1 MENKLN
7 LDSQVIENC
16 RRYAEACAESMQ
28 RMIDSNTTVTVER
41 TILRLLGVDGVDEI
55 DRPLPNVVVDALKNA
70 NLLSQGAALW
80 VGSAVKKTGLS
91 PQEISEKIANGELE
105 VEAVPLVNEEEAR
118 EAIKPY
124 VDMTVAKINKNAE
137 IREEKIS
144 KFGYGDTPLIYVL
157 CATGNIYDDVVAAES
172 VAKAGADI
180 ISVIRTTAQS
190 LLDYVPY
197 GATSEGYGGTY
208 ATQENIRIMREAMD
222 NVSDELGRY
231 IRVCNFS
238 SGLCMPEIAA
248 IGALER
254 LDVLLNDAFYGILFR
269 DINMQRTLIDQYF
282 SRVIIG
288 YSKIMFNTGE
298 DNYLTTADAIE
309 QAHIVLASQFLNEAF
324 GHAAGVPSNQMGLG
338 NAYEMNPEIKDGFL
352 LELAQARMCREIFPD
367 AYVKHMPPT
376 KFMTG
381 NIYDGTFLN
390 AMYNLVSVW
399 SEQGIMLLGM
409 MTEAIHTPHIQDRML
424 SAKNARRIMNNARNL
439 GSDVYFKK
447 DGIIQKRA
455 QTVLKEAEETLKEFV
470 DKGLFTV
477 FSEGTFAGI
486 KRHKDGGKGLDGII
500 RKSERYFNPFLEIM
514 LGGKQNER

>member
-7 LDSQVIENC
+7 LDPKKIENC
-16 RRYAEACAESMQ
+16 RNYAKQCAESMQ
-28 RMIDSNTTVTVER
+28 KMIDANTTVTVER
-41 TILRLLGVDGVDEI
+41 TIIRFLGVDGVDDV
-55 DRPLPNVVVDALKNA
+55 DRPLPNVVVDALKDA
-70 NLLSQGAALW
+70 NLLNQGAALW
-80 VGSAVKKTGLS
+80 MGSAIRKTGLS
-91 PQEISEKIANGELE
+91 PQEIAERIGAGDLDVASVEL
-105 VEAVPLVNEEEAR
+105 VSDAEAR

-124 VDMTVAKINKNAE
+124 VDATIAKIDENKK
-137 IREEKIS
+137 IRQEKID
-144 KFGYGDTPLIYVL
+144 KFGYGETPLIYVL

-197 GATSEGYGGTY
+197 GATTEGYGGTY

-222 NVSDELGRY
+222 KVSDELGRY
-231 IRVCNFS
+231 VRVCNFS

-248 IGALER
+248 MGAVER

-288 YSKIMFNTGE
+288 YSDIMFNTGE

-338 NAYEMNPEIKDGFL
+338 NAYEIDPDIKNGFL
-352 LELAQARMCREIFPD
+352 YELAQARMCREIFPEV
-367 AYVKHMPPT
+367 YVKHMPPT

-390 AMYNLVSVW
+390 ALYNLTCIW

-424 SAKNARRIMNNARNL
+424 SAKNGRRILNNARDL
-439 GSDVYFKK
+439 GKDVYFKE
-447 DGIIQKRA
+447 DGIIQQRA
-455 QTVLKEAEETLKEFV
+455 QTVLAEAEETLKEVV

-477 FSEGTFAGI
+477 FSQGTFAGI
-486 KRHKDGGKGLDGII
+486 KRYKEGGKGLDGILL
-500 RKSERYFNPFLEIM
+500 KGDRYFNPFMEIM
-514 LGGKQNER
+514 LGGKK

>member
-1 MENKLN
+1 MEYKLN
-7 LDSQVIENC
+7 LDSQVIDNC
-16 RRYAEACAESMQ
+16 RQYAKQCAESMQ

-41 TILRLLGVDGVDEI
+41 TILRLLGVDGVDEVE
-55 DRPLPNVVVDALKNA
+55 RPLPNVVVDALKNA
-70 NLLSQGAALW
+70 NLLSQGVALW
-80 VGSAVKKTGLS
+80 FGSAIIKTGLT
-91 PQEISEKIANGELE
+91 PQEISEKIANGEIE
-105 VEAVPLVNEEEAR
+105 VETIKFVTQEEAR
-118 EAIKPY
+118 AAIKPY
-124 VDMTVAKINKNAE
+124 VDKTIAKIDENIE
-137 IREEKIS
+137 IRDAKIK
-144 KFGYGDTPLIYVL
+144 KFGYGETPLIYVL

-190 LLDYVPY
+190 LLDFVPY
-197 GATSEGYGGTY
+197 GPTTEGYGGTY

-222 NVSDELGRY
+222 DVSDEIGRY
-231 IRVCNFS
+231 VRVCNFC

-248 IGALER
+248 MGALER

-282 SRVIIG
+282 SRAIIG

-338 NAYEMNPEIKDGFL
+338 NAYEMDPSIKDGFL

-367 AYVKHMPPT
+367 VYVKHMPPT

-390 AMYNLVSVW
+390 ALYNLVCIW

-424 SAKNARRIMNNARNL
+424 SAKNARMIMNNARSL
-439 GSDVYFKK
+439 GPEISFKEN
-447 DGIIQKRA
+447 GIIQKRA
-455 QTVLKEAEETLKEFV
+455 QTVLKEAENTLKEVV

-500 RKSERYFNPFLEIM
+500 KKDEKYFNPFLEIM
-514 LGGKQNER
+514 LGGK